1 MYISASI
8 FENYDGRRKTGYT
21 PRKSSI
27 GITERSLYS
36 YIKLPKSSPRE
47 KYYTIGKGS
56 WSMQFGDFS
65 RVVLKAAKSER
76 PPPFSLRNEDL
87 P

>member
-65 RVVLKAAKSER
+65 RVIL
-76 PPPFSLRNEDL
+76 
-87 P
+87 